1 MQAAKERL
9 AVPKKLLAC
18 NTKLK
23 NYMTDSLAIVKM
35 KLSCKHSYIHRSI
48 ETVFFCSFLTCI
60 VPVFPLTL
68 LLYPS
73 YTPVK
78 IVASDLRPLN
88 INSK

>member
-18 NTKLK
+18 NTKFKLK
-23 NYMTDSLAIVKM
+23 ITDRFIGCSENEAQL
-35 KLSCKHSYIHRSI
+35 KHSYIHRSG
-48 ETVFFCSFLTCI
+48 FFCSFSLFLTCV

-73 YTPVK
+73 FTPVK
-78 IVASDLRPLN
+78 IVAYDL
-88 INSK
+88 

>member
-18 NTKLK
+18 NTKLNE

-35 KLSCKHSYIHRSI
+35 KFSSSI
-48 ETVFFCSFLTCI
+48 RTSIDKLKPFFCSFSLFFD
-60 VPVFPLTL
+60 PVFPLTL

-73 YTPVK
+73 FTPVK
-78 IVASDLRPLN
+78 IVAYDL
-88 INSK
+88 